1 MPRTRQP
8 NPPEFRR
15 QIVEL
20 ARAGRSISEL
30 AAEFEPSGETIRN
43 WIKQAH
49 LDEGTR
55 SDGLTST
62 EHEELRR
69 LRKENRRLQQ
79 ERDILAKATAWFARE
94 TDVIPRRS
102 SRSRRRTRPN
112 SPLPPCAVYWKS
124 PPVATMRGSDATR
137 RIEIKTMRC

>member
-8 NPPEFRR
+8 YPPAFRR

-20 ARAGRSISEL
+20 ARAGRSINEL

-55 SDGLTST
+55 RDGLTST

-69 LRKENRRLQQ
+69 LRKEIRRLQQ

-94 TDVIPRRS
+94 TDVIPPRS
-102 SRSRRRTRPN
+102 SRS
-112 SPLPPCAVYWKS
+112 
-124 PPVATMRGSDATR
+124 
-137 RIEIKTMRC
+137 

>member
-1 MPRTRQP
+1 MSLITLVNNKEVHMPRTRQP
-8 NPPEFRR
+8 YPPAFRQ

-20 ARAGRSISEL
+20 ARAGRSINEL

-55 SDGLTST
+55 TDGITT
-62 EHEELRR
+62 DEREELLR
-69 LRKENRRLQQ
+69 LRKENLRLQQ

-94 TDVIPRRS
+94 TDVIPPRS
-102 SRSRRRTRPN
+102 SRS
-112 SPLPPCAVYWKS
+112 
-124 PPVATMRGSDATR
+124 
-137 RIEIKTMRC
+137 